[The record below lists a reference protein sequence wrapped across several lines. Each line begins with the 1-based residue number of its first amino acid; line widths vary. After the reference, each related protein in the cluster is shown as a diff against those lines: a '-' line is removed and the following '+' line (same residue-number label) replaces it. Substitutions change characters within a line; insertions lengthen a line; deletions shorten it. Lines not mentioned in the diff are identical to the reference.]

1 MIPSS
6 SDDLLSQ
13 REYLRKPSWTDVLKA
28 TQQGAGGAH
37 SWGDAPWVAEGRQAD
52 RTGQV
57 GALGKWDDTP
67 NGGVSLLGAVG
78 GAAGASGSLAAAVA
92 HRY

>member
-1 MIPSS
+1 MIPSR

-13 REYLRKPSWTDVLKA
+13 REYLCKPSRRHALKA
-28 TQQGAGGAH
+28 TRQGAGGAH
-37 SWGDAPWVAEGRQAD
+37 SGGDAPWVTEGRQAD

-67 NGGVSLLGAVG
+67 NGGMSLLGAVG
-78 GAAGASGSLAAAVA
+78 GAAGASGSLAAVVA